1 MPAAKQEAELDV
13 PPLRILG
20 IDPGYARL
28 GFGLVQDSPDKR
40 EPTLVTYGVWE
51 TKAKTPHADR
61 LCQLKESLVEILSRY
76 EPHVLSIEK
85 LYFARNHK
93 TALAVA
99 EARGVVLCGAR
110 EHGLDI
116 VEYTP
121 LQIKMA
127 VTGHG
132 RSDKEEMQEMVRLLL
147 RMERRPSPD
156 DAADGLAAA
165 LAYWQEA
172 RFRERVGGL

>member
-1 MPAAKQEAELDV
+1 MEAKGEA
-13 PPLRILG
+13 LRILG

-28 GFGLVQDSPDKR
+28 GFGLLQDDWSRR
-40 EPTLVTYGVWE
+40 EATLVSYGVWE

-61 LCQLKESLVEILSRY
+61 LCQLKASLAELLTDY
-76 EPHVLSIEK
+76 LPHVLSIEK
-85 LYFARNHK
+85 LYFSRNHK

-99 EARGVVLCGAR
+99 EARGVVLCQAR
-110 EHGLDI
+110 EQGLEI

-132 RSDKEEMQEMVRLLL
+132 RSDKDEMQEMVRLLL
-147 RMERRPSPD
+147 RMEQRPAPD

-172 RFRERVGGL
+172 RFRERVGQTR